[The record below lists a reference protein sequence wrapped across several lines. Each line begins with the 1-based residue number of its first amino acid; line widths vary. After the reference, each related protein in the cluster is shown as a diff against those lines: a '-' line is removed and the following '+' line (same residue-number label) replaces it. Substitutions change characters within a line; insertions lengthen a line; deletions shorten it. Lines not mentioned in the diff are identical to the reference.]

1 MYERDRRKGTGST
14 IWETKMRILIALFL
28 SVGLFADNEIYIDQT
43 GNNAAID
50 LEQLGSTN
58 IIGGDDATAGS
69 MTKAILNGT
78 TMILDINQI
87 GSSNKFLTDGI
98 IGDNFTGFFE
108 FDGDSN
114 EWDFSMDT
122 SGLNTADNND
132 INIDVTG
139 SLNIADIDIGEDDAA
154 NYLDIDWIIDGDSN
168 EATVD
173 IDVDYATV
181 YWDILGD
188 SNDITFIQS
197 GYGASSS
204 DAKYFYLDL
213 EGSSN
218 TAVIKQQSTLAADWL
233 KIESNAS
240 NSNICVIQ
248 NDGGTTT
255 SC

>member
-1 MYERDRRKGTGST
+1 
-14 IWETKMRILIALFL
+14 MRILIALFL

-43 GNNAAID
+43 GNNASID
-50 LEQLGSTN
+50 LEQLGGSN
-58 IIGGDDATAGS
+58 IIGGDDAAAGS

-78 TMILDINQI
+78 TMVLDINQI

-122 SGLNTADNND
+122 TGLNTADGNN

-168 EATVD
+168 EAEVD
-173 IDVDYATV
+173 IDVDYATIF
-181 YWDILGD
+181 WDINGD

-197 GYGASSS
+197 GFGASSS

-213 EGSSN
+213 EGSNN

-233 KIESNAS
+233 KIETNAS

-248 NDGGTTT
+248 NDGGTST

>member
-1 MYERDRRKGTGST
+1 M
-14 IWETKMRILIALFL
+14 FL

>member
-1 MYERDRRKGTGST
+1 
-14 IWETKMRILIALFL
+14 MRALIALFL
-28 SVGLFADNEIYIDQT
+28 SIGLYADNEIYIDQT
-43 GNNAAID
+43 GNNASID
-50 LEQLGSTN
+50 IEQLGSTN
-58 IIGGDDATAGS
+58 LIGDTDAVAGTMTA
-69 MTKAILNGT
+69 AVLNGT
-78 TMILDINQI
+78 SMTLDINQI

-98 IGDNFTGFFE
+98 FGSSLIGFFE

-114 EWDFSMDT
+114 TFEFSMDT
-122 SGLNTADNND
+122 TGLNTADSND
-132 INIDVTG
+132 INIDITG
-139 SLNIADIDIGEDDAA
+139 SLNMTDIDIAEVSGAS
-154 NYLDIDWIIDGDSN
+154 YLDIDWIIDGDSN
-168 EATVD
+168 DSEVD
-173 IDVDYATV
+173 LDADYATM
-181 YWDILGD
+181 YMDIFGD
-188 SNDITFIQS
+188 SNDLTFIQS

-213 EGSSN
+213 DGSNN

>member
-1 MYERDRRKGTGST
+1 
-14 IWETKMRILIALFL
+14 MRIFIALFL
-28 SVGLFADNEIYIDQT
+28 SIGLFADNEIYIDQT
-43 GNNAAID
+43 GNNASID
-50 LEQLGSTN
+50 IEQLGSNN

-78 TMILDINQI
+78 TMVLDINQI

-98 IGDNFTGFFE
+98 LGDNFTGFFE

-122 SGLNTADNND
+122 TGLNTADGNN

-139 SLNIADIDIGEDDAA
+139 SLNIADIDIAEDDAA
-154 NYLDIDWIIDGDSN
+154 NFLDIDWIIDGDSN

-173 IDVDYATV
+173 IDVDYATM
-181 YWDILGD
+181 YMDILGD
-188 SNDITFIQS
+188 SNDLTFIQS

-213 EGSSN
+213 EGSNN

-248 NDGGTTT
+248 NDGGTST

>member
-1 MYERDRRKGTGST
+1 MYKRDRKKGTGST

-43 GNNAAID
+43 GNNASID
-50 LEQLGSTN
+50 LEQLGSNN

-78 TMILDINQI
+78 TMVLDINQI

-98 IGDNFTGFFE
+98 LGDNFTGFFE

-114 EWDFSMDT
+114 VWDFSMDT
-122 SGLNTADNND
+122 TGLNTADGNN

-168 EATVD
+168 EAEVD
-173 IDVDYATV
+173 IDVDYATIF
-181 YWDILGD
+181 WDVLGD

-213 EGSSN
+213 EGSNN

-248 NDGGTTT
+248 NDGGTST

>member
-1 MYERDRRKGTGST
+1 
-14 IWETKMRILIALFL
+14 MRFLILFL
-28 SVGLFADNEIYIDQT
+28 SIGLFADNEIYIDQT
-43 GNNAAID
+43 GDNASID
-50 LEQLGSTN
+50 IEQLGSTN
-58 IIGGDDATAGS
+58 IIGGDDAVSGTMTA
-69 MTKAILNGT
+69 AILNGT
-78 TMILDINQI
+78 GMTLDINQI

-98 IGDNFTGFFE
+98 LGDSFTGFFE

-122 SGLNTADNND
+122 TGLNTADSND

-139 SLNIADIDIGEDDAA
+139 SFNIADMDIAEISGAS
-154 NYLDIDWIIDGDSN
+154 YLDIDWIIDGDSN
-168 EATVD
+168 DAEVD
-173 IDVDYATV
+173 IDADYAV
-181 YWDILGD
+181 MYMDILGD
-188 SNDITFIQS
+188 SNDLTFIQS

-204 DAKYFYLDL
+204 DSKYFYLDL
-213 EGSSN
+213 EGDSN

-248 NDGGTTT
+248 NDSGGTT

>member
-1 MYERDRRKGTGST
+1 
-14 IWETKMRILIALFL
+14 MRIFIALFL
-28 SVGLFADNEIYIDQT
+28 SISLYADNEIYIDQT
-43 GNNAAID
+43 GDNAAID
-50 LEQLGSTN
+50 IEQLGSTN
-58 IIGGDDATAGS
+58 LIGGDDAVAGTMTA
-69 MTKAILNGT
+69 AILNGLSMT
-78 TMILDINQI
+78 LDINQI

-98 IGDNFTGFFE
+98 LGDSFTGFFE

-122 SGLNTADNND
+122 TGLNTADSND

-139 SLNIADIDIGEDDAA
+139 SFNIADIDIAEVSGAS
-154 NYLDIDWIIDGDSN
+154 YLDIDWIIDGDSN
-168 EATVD
+168 TSEVD
-173 IDVDYATV
+173 IDADYAFM
-181 YWDILGD
+181 YMDIFGD
-188 SNDITFIQS
+188 DNDLTFIQS

-204 DAKYFYLDL
+204 DGKYFYLDL
-213 EGSSN
+213 DGSDN

-248 NDGGTTT
+248 NDGGSTT

>member
-1 MYERDRRKGTGST
+1 
-14 IWETKMRILIALFL
+14 MRFLILFL
-28 SVGLFADNEIYIDQT
+28 SIGLFADNEIYIDQT
-43 GNNAAID
+43 GDNASID
-50 LEQLGSTN
+50 IEQLGSTN
-58 IIGGDDATAGS
+58 IIGGDDAVSGTMTA
-69 MTKAILNGT
+69 AILNGT
-78 TMILDINQI
+78 GMTLDINQI

-98 IGDNFTGFFE
+98 LGDNFTGFFE

-122 SGLNTADNND
+122 TGLNTADGNN

-139 SLNIADIDIGEDDAA
+139 SLNIADIDIAEDDAA
-154 NYLDIDWIIDGDSN
+154 NFLDIDWIIDGDSN

-173 IDVDYATV
+173 IDVDYATM
-181 YWDILGD
+181 YMDILGD
-188 SNDITFIQS
+188 SNDLTFIQS

-213 EGSSN
+213 EGSTN

-248 NDGGTTT
+248 NDGGTST

>member
-1 MYERDRRKGTGST
+1 
-14 IWETKMRILIALFL
+14 MRIFIALFL

-43 GNNAAID
+43 GNNASID

-58 IIGGDDATAGS
+58 IIGGDDAVAGS

-78 TMILDINQI
+78 TMVLDINQI

-98 IGDNFTGFFE
+98 IGDSFTGFFE

-122 SGLNTADNND
+122 TGLNTADGNN

-173 IDVDYATV
+173 IDVDYATM
-181 YWDILGD
+181 YMDILGD
-188 SNDITFIQS
+188 SNDLTFIQS

-213 EGSSN
+213 EGSNN

>member
-1 MYERDRRKGTGST
+1 
-14 IWETKMRILIALFL
+14 MRILIALFL

-43 GNNAAID
+43 GNNASID
-50 LEQLGSTN
+50 IEQLGSTN
-58 IIGGDDATAGS
+58 LIGGDDATAGS

-122 SGLNTADNND
+122 TGLNTADGNN

-248 NDGGTTT
+248 NDGGTST